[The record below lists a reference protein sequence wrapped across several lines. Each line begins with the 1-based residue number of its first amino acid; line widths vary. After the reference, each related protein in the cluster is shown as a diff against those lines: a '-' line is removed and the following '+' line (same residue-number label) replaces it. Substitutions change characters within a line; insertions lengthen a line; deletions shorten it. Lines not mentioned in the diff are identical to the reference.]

1 VDPAQ
6 GVPREDAAS
15 GIDPAHAAAIGLTGI
30 AAIGLAALVRA
41 RPAAGPAIRAGLA
54 AFLLAGAVGYVI
66 AEWRLGILS
75 AQDFLPL
82 HLCDLA
88 IFVAAFALLA
98 RRPGAVEL
106 VWFWAL
112 TGTLLAVATP
122 AVSGRFPDWRWLLYF
137 AMHGGV
143 IAAAVVL
150 VLGCGIR
157 PRPGA
162 AWRAFGWTVPYAGIV
177 AVIDLLTGAN
187 FLWLRAKPVQPTLLD
202 ALGPWPLYLLAA
214 GAIGLAGFHLLAL
227 PFRARRWSDRR
238 PGPT

>member
-1 VDPAQ
+1 M
-6 GVPREDAAS
+6 
-15 GIDPAHAAAIGLTGI
+15 
-30 AAIGLAALVRA
+30 
-41 RPAAGPAIRAGLA
+41 
-54 AFLLAGAVGYVI
+54 FLIAGAGGYVI

-75 AQDFLPL
+75 AWDFLPL
-82 HLCDLA
+82 HLCDFA
-88 IFVAAFALLA
+88 IFVAAFALLT

-112 TGTLLAVATP
+112 TGTLLAVLTP

-162 AWRAFGWTVPYAGIV
+162 AWRAFGWTVLYAAVVAIV
-177 AVIDLLTGAN
+177 DLVTSAN
-187 FLWLRAKPVQPTLLD
+187 FLWLRAKPEQPTILD
-202 ALGPWPLYLLAA
+202 WLGPWPVYLIAA
-214 GAIGLAGFHLLAL
+214 AAIGLAGFHLLAL
-227 PFRARRWSDRR
+227 PFGARRWGVRR
-238 PGPT
+238 AGSG